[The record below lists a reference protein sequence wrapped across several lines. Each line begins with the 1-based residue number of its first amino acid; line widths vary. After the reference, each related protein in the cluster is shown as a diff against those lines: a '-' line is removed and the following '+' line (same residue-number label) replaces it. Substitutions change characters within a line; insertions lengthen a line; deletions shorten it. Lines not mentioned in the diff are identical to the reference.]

1 MSIIGRIHNMIV
13 AMPYGLEKML
23 SLMDIEESTD
33 IKTAC
38 VPIGGRPKIIVN
50 PEYVEQNC
58 ETDQKLFMLI
68 QHELHHLLLGHT
80 RLFKRTTLQHNIAF
94 DAIIN
99 ALLCRARP
107 EPEWTA
113 LFRDSY
119 SKNRFPEC
127 LLRPPAGF
135 PLEPSFPTGMPE
147 HIQSI
152 IQTLYYSSEGTF
164 FDVFDLLVKIV
175 SVKIVTVSS
184 ETKGLIGD
192 ASDDGEEGGDSGFI
206 ISIDGEIAEDL
217 LGTHDDDE
225 RGLEQQD
232 DLDLFDIV
240 REIVGEWPQPP
251 DPIRG
256 RSLNDVLNTVSFSKR
271 TISNGVVEQIAQAII
286 RSVQIQGTD
295 KGGLASF
302 ESIRVQQCMPSR
314 DRRAF
319 AMQQVGG
326 LVPLYVGEIPKVVF
340 THNEVAIYLDVSGS
354 MSEYPKYLLTAVNA
368 VHRKIKVRVFVFS
381 TVVEEIEMV
390 DFRKQKYRTTGGTDG
405 DIVWKHI
412 DENKFLSAV
421 VLTDGYLGPV
431 SGPFANLKNESN
443 IQVLLTPDGT
453 ARDVELVSRY
463 TEVLKSL

>member
-50 PEYVEQNC
+50 PEYVAKNC
-58 ETDQKLFMLI
+58 DTDQKLFMLI

-99 ALLCRARP
+99 SMLCRSQP

-119 SKNRFPEC
+119 SVTRFPEC
-127 LLRPPAGF
+127 LLRPPKGF
-135 PLEPSFPTGMPE
+135 PREPSFPTGMPE
-147 HIQSI
+147 NIQSI
-152 IQTLYYSSEGTF
+152 LHTLYYSNEGTF

-175 SVKIVTVSS
+175 SVKIVAVSDA
-184 ETKGLIGD
+184 KAGL
-192 ASDDGEEGGDSGFI
+192 SGEA
-206 ISIDGEIAEDL
+206 SIDGEETGFVISTDSDILEDL
-217 LGTHDDDE
+217 LGTHDEDV

-232 DLDLFDIV
+232 DPDLFDIV

-251 DPIRG
+251 DPIKG
-256 RSLNDVLNTVSFSKR
+256 RSLNDVLSTVSFEKR
-271 TISNGVVEQIAQAII
+271 RISNGVVEQIAHAII
-286 RSVQIQGTD
+286 RSVQVQGID
-295 KGGLASF
+295 NGGLLSF
-302 ESIRVQQCMPSR
+302 ESVRVQQCMPSR

-326 LVPLYVGEIPKVVF
+326 LVPLYAADIPKVVF
-340 THNEVAIYLDVSGS
+340 THNEVAIYVDVSGS

-390 DFRKQKYRTTGGTDG
+390 DFRQRNYRTTNGTDG
-405 DIVWKHI
+405 NIVWKHI
-412 DENKFLSAV
+412 DENQFASAV
-421 VLTDGYLGPV
+421 LLTDGYLGRV
-431 SGPFANLKNESN
+431 AQTFTDMKTTSN

-453 ARDVELVSRY
+453 AMDVENVSRH
-463 TEVLKSL
+463 TETLKSL